1 MEGDKMKRILSTAL
15 AIILA
20 LILISCSQNSNSS
33 LSTGAGGATDG
44 FVKPERYTS
53 VLLITI
59 NPQFR
64 LYLDENGTVLAVEA
78 VNKDAESLIDS
89 IQFENES
96 FETVIETIVTEANKS
111 GFVKADA
118 TIELEI
124 AESKETD
131 KAQTDILD
139 RAEQKTMDIAE
150 TLDIN
155 IHVTVGEIKPA
166 DVPGET
172 EPDESENPDPSE
184 TEGPTEPAHIHSFSA
199 ATCTEPGK
207 CDCGATEGTAL
218 GHDFKDGICARCGE
232 KDPDYRMTSL
242 SDKKGY
248 WSLKYVY
255 ERELYAVSLF
265 ICNPGEYRIDYAIG
279 APLSSMPEDMQNSAD
294 VLQSCVE
301 FDGQLYYCGMGD
313 GYPFEI
319 TAETGSFVTIT
330 DSLGKTMLL
339 NRVGE
344 NTLQC
349 TTVANGF
356 AKLPGFT
363 VGSEFTFTAE

>member
-232 KDPDYRMTSL
+232 KDPDYRMTSVL
-242 SDKKGY
+242 EKQGK
-248 WSLKYVY
+248 WKLKYL
-255 ERELYAVSLF
+255 REGELCSARITV
-265 ICNPGEYRIDYAIG
+265 CTPGAYSAG
-279 APLSSMPEDMQNSAD
+279 VGFGTLLSKMPEEMQND
-294 VLQSCVE
+294 PGIKDFCEVFNGE
-301 FDGQLYYCGMGD
+301 TYYVGMGS
-313 GYPFEI
+313 GGEI
-319 TAETGSFVTIT
+319 VSVTEENGTVTLIDEFGNQLVLART
-330 DSLGKTMLL
+330 
-339 NRVGE
+339 GE
-344 NTLQC
+344 NTLKC
-349 TTVANGF
+349 VSAPVRF
-356 AKLPGFT
+356 ADIPEIP
-363 VGSEFTFTAE
+363 VDAEFAFIAD